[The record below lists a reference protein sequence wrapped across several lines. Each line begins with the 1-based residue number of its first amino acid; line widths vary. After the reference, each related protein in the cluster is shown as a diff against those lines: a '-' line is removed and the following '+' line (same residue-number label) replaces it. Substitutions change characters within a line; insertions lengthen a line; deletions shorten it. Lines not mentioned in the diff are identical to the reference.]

1 MLMDPYLSQQHSGSQ
16 HAILQP
22 QQEVTR
28 PNGIIRPTLP
38 RESGV
43 DGAAL
48 RCQHLLV
55 SHFTCTFF
63 ALVKIEL
70 SLQRDYYRVDRIQ
83 RNDQKLSFCD
93 LWRRMPLTRANSPR
107 QKTVFF
113 KKKWAIHCLFFFIF
127 RLFYKQL
134 TVNKCSIKVA
144 DGWIRTLVLWYWKQL
159 LCQLRYN
166 HCPTATALKTDLFT

>member
-1 MLMDPYLSQQHSGSQ
+1 MKINSKLQSHIIFISPTPPNWLLPGSPMLMDPYPSQQHSGSQ

-93 LWRRMPLTRANSPR
+93 LVEENASDEGKFTAPKNC
-107 QKTVFF
+107 VFL
-113 KKKWAIHCLFFFIF
+113 KKWAIHCLFSLFFVF
-127 RLFYKQL
+127 S
-134 TVNKCSIKVA
+134 TNS
-144 DGWIRTLVLWYWKQL
+144 
-159 LCQLRYN
+159 
-166 HCPTATALKTDLFT
+166 

>member
-1 MLMDPYLSQQHSGSQ
+1 MKINSKLQSHIIFISPTPPNWLLPGSPMLMDPYLSQLHPGSQ
-16 HAILQP
+16 HPILQP

-93 LWRRMPLTRANSPR
+93 LVEENASDEGKFTAPKNC
-107 QKTVFF
+107 FF
-113 KKKWAIHCLFFFIF
+113 
-127 RLFYKQL
+127 
-134 TVNKCSIKVA
+134 
-144 DGWIRTLVLWYWKQL
+144 
-159 LCQLRYN
+159 
-166 HCPTATALKTDLFT
+166 